1 MKTFKIIFA
10 IFILSII
17 TISCEPESLPAENG
31 TEFPVQ
37 ADSDNE
43 ELPVDDKEKP

>member
-10 IFILSII
+10 IFVLNII
-17 TISCEPESLPAENG
+17 NISCEPEALPDES
-31 TEFPVQ
+31 ERVFPIQ
-37 ADSDNE
+37 ADTDNE